1 MHASLRRQ
9 LLDLTA
15 EQAEL
20 VENLSDWALPGKQ
33 WGPLSPSIRRGQRDR
48 GNAMDVISS
57 ASDRD
62 ALRARIRDQS
72 RAVAD
77 HIAADAQARSFI
89 NNRATPEPPSR

>member
-1 MHASLRRQ
+1 MVELGYDPLAPPAMAPPAM
-9 LLDLTA
+9 TA
-15 EQAEL
+15 GDQAKPVRE
-20 VENLSDWALPGKQ
+20 AP
-33 WGPLSPSIRRGQRDR
+33 PSIRRGQRDR

-89 NNRATPEPPSR
+89 DNWATPEPHSR

>member
-48 GNAMDVISS
+48 GNAMDVISHS
-57 ASDRD
+57 T
-62 ALRARIRDQS
+62 
-72 RAVAD
+72 
-77 HIAADAQARSFI
+77 ADAQARSFI
-89 NNRATPEPPSR
+89 DNWATPEPHSR

>member
-33 WGPLSPSIRRGQRDR
+33 WGPLSP
-48 GNAMDVISS
+48 
-57 ASDRD
+57 
-62 ALRARIRDQS
+62 
-72 RAVAD
+72 
-77 HIAADAQARSFI
+77 
-89 NNRATPEPPSR
+89 ATDG